1 MKKVYLKNQLKGY
14 PIEVISNVLDVIN
27 VLGENYGAN
36 RDIEKD
42 LGGYIVIAEN
52 IVVIEML
59 KKDKLQGLIPEY
71 TDIIECK
78 EGVNWTSSLFLL
90 SSDYAITSKQSKT
103 AFLIFGYLIF
113 SILIPYVTYMLLAPR
128 NRCPSNICL
137 TGKPVLRSRL
147 ARLLRSKNRDKRR
160 CPVEAVVSRNF
171 LS

>member
-14 PIEVISNVLDVIN
+14 TIEVISNVLDVIN

-90 SSDYAITSKQSKT
+90 SSDYAIVVVTTEELSK
-103 AFLIFGYLIF
+103 FLL
-113 SILIPYVTYMLLAPR
+113 
-128 NRCPSNICL
+128 
-137 TGKPVLRSRL
+137 
-147 ARLLRSKNRDKRR
+147 
-160 CPVEAVVSRNF
+160 E
-171 LS
+171 